1 MRRGFRELG
10 IVFPF
15 PSSLAPPF
23 SLFSIRS
30 SSSSSSFSYQTPSFS
45 CSSSSSAAAVA
56 AAMGS
61 QDVEWPAK
69 RVRDT
74 FIKFFEDKNHV
85 HWKSSPVV
93 PLNDPTLLFAN
104 AGLLNSSFIYV
115 CFSRNFFHFVNFPL
129 YLQIP
134 HTPILIYFIFYHK
147 ILNLLERQ
155 LFCEFSILNQWYR
168 IFVYLFGS

>member
-15 PSSLAPPF
+15 PFPSSLAPSF
-23 SLFSIRS
+23 SFFSIRS
-30 SSSSSSFSYQTPSFS
+30 SSSLFSYQTPSFS
-45 CSSSSSAAAVA
+45 CSSSSSAAAVAVA

-74 FIKFFEDKNHV
+74 FMKFFEDKNHV

-104 AGLLNSSFIYV
+104 AGLLNSSFISV

-134 HTPILIYFIFYHK
+134 HTPILIYFIFNHK
-147 ILNLLERQ
+147 
-155 LFCEFSILNQWYR
+155 S
-168 IFVYLFGS
+168 

>member
-15 PSSLAPPF
+15 PFPSSLAPSF
-23 SLFSIRS
+23 SLFSIR

-45 CSSSSSAAAVA
+45 CSPASSAATVA

-104 AGLLNSSFIYV
+104 AGLLNSSFISV
-115 CFSRNFFHFVNFPL
+115 CFSRKFFHFVNFLL

-134 HTPILIYFIFYHK
+134 HTLILIYFIFYHQ
-147 ILNLLERQ
+147 I
-155 LFCEFSILNQWYR
+155 
-168 IFVYLFGS
+168 

>member
-15 PSSLAPPF
+15 PFPSSSAPSF
-23 SLFSIRS
+23 SLFSSRS
-30 SSSSSSFSYQTPSFS
+30 SSSSASFSYQTPSFS

-85 HWKSSPVV
+85 QWKSSPVV

-104 AGLLNSSFIYV
+104 AGLLNSSFISV
-115 CFSRNFFHFVNFPL
+115 CFSRKFFHFVNFPL
-129 YLQIP
+129 YLKNSSYADFN
-134 HTPILIYFIFYHK
+134 LFYFYHK
-147 ILNLLERQ
+147 I
-155 LFCEFSILNQWYR
+155 
-168 IFVYLFGS
+168 